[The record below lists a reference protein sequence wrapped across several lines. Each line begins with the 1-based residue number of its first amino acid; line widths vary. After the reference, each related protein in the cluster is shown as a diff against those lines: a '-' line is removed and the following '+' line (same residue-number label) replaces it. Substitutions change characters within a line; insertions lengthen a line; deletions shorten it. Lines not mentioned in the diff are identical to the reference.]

1 MDIKIKDFIKAD
13 IKLLKENRGGVLLG
27 IGPMSETMI
36 KASLELAN
44 EKDFPLMFIASRNQV
59 DSDDFG
65 SGYVNGWNQER
76 FVRDIN
82 NIAEEVNFTG
92 IYYFC
97 RDHGGPWQRD
107 EERNAHLDED
117 KAMKLGKKS
126 YYEDIKN
133 GFNLLMIDP
142 TKDPFQIGKV
152 IPLELVLKRTVEL
165 IDYCEK
171 VRKDL
176 GIGEISY
183 EVGTEETNGGLT
195 TTETYEKF
203 INLLISELDKRGLPH
218 PIFIV
223 GQTGTLTRKA
233 EQVGHFDFDNA
244 KELSDMAYNYGVGV
258 KEHNGDYMPYED
270 LVKHLPARVTST
282 NVAPEFGN
290 VETQAIKKLADLER
304 YANKKNLINN
314 PSEIEKIITE
324 EAVKSRRWEKW
335 LDEKYKK
342 LETEEIL
349 QNQKLSNEIFL
360 LGGHY
365 TYNNENVKKERALLM
380 ENMSKLGVDG
390 ENFVKELIK
399 ESINRYAVGFNMI
412 GLTSKVREE
421 IKHGNE

>member
-82 NIAEEVNFTG
+82 NIAEEVNFNG

-117 KAMKLGKKS
+117 KAMELGKKS

-133 GFNLLMIDP
+133 GFDLLMIDP

-152 IPLELVLKRTVEL
+152 IPLEIVLKRTVEL
-165 IDYCEK
+165 IDYCES
-171 VRKDL
+171 VRKEL
-176 GIGEISY
+176 RIGEISY

-203 INLLISELDKRGLPH
+203 INLLTSELDKRGLPH

-244 KELSDMAYNYGVGV
+244 KDLSDMASSYGVGV
-258 KEHNGDYMPYED
+258 KEHNGDYMPYDD
-270 LVKHLPARVTST
+270 LIKHLPARVTAT

-290 VETQAIKKLADLER
+290 VETLAIKKLVDLEKF
-304 YANKKNLINN
+304 ANEKNLISN
-314 PSEIEKIITE
+314 PSKIEKIITE

-335 LDEKYKK
+335 LDGKYKK
-342 LETEEIL
+342 LKTEEIL
-349 QNQKLSNEIFL
+349 QDQKLSNEIFL

-390 ENFVKELIK
+390 EKFVKELIK

-421 IKHGNE
+421 IKHNNI